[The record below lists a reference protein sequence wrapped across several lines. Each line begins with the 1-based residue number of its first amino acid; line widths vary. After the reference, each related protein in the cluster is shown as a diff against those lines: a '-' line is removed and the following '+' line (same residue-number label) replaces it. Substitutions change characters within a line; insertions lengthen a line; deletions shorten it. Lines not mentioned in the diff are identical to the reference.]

1 MRGSTCS
8 VTPTV
13 HGTGLT
19 RGTVPAVT
27 VHSSSQPMLSASAL
41 LPASSQAVVRKAE
54 LARPPSRSRPPLPSS
69 EAFLPRKPNKATV
82 PVPKLGAADQA
93 DVSGSPDCGS
103 VVVMSSAVQV
113 EDLKK
118 AANPQQ
124 ANPAQGCG
132 MAASTVVEDG
142 TITAESPVETVT
154 MPAAIGEVAHHTA
167 ASCALGAD
175 STAASTAE
183 SSATVQ
189 QQQSCSTQADLSKPK
204 HAVSQKRPEQQGSRP
219 STAASRQGGPSPFD
233 RRLALLHKGLPTHM
247 PCPDPSRPPTR
258 SRRPATQPSLL
269 RTPSGLA
276 HSPSMLPGTSTAGVA
291 NARGDASL
299 QAGVSS
305 AEPAAGATCSQD
317 LGTGALGAAARSKA
331 CAMQSDAP
339 ASAAAASRAGLL
351 GKDGGHSLSKPSSP
365 TSVLTNEGLG
375 DTTYHSFFGLADAYP
390 ELYREAAAAGQAHK
404 ANSRA
409 LQSLVGETLKGNPD
423 LWKQQL
429 QSAYSVCNDRLKQ
442 DAVSAVMRSKS
453 CLFHCLS
460 CCQTLIISRS
470 TGTMGTSS
478 ASSGTSMP
486 AFRSSRLQFAFV
498 SIMQKPHVLLFS

>member
-1 MRGSTCS
+1 MIY
-8 VTPTV
+8 
-13 HGTGLT
+13 GTGLT

-93 DVSGSPDCGS
+93 DLSGSPDCGD
-103 VVVMSSAVQV
+103 VAAQSSAVQV
-113 EDLKK
+113 EDPKK
-118 AANPQQ
+118 AATPQH
-124 ANPAQGCG
+124 AESAQGCG
-132 MAASTVVEDG
+132 LAAATVVEG
-142 TITAESPVETVT
+142 GIRAGGPTVETVT
-154 MPAAIGEVAHHTA
+154 MPDAVGEVARHTA

-183 SSATVQ
+183 PSATVQ
-189 QQQSCSTQADLSKPK
+189 QQQSCSTQADVLRPK

-247 PCPDPSRPPTR
+247 PCPDPSRPSTR
-258 SRRPATQPSLL
+258 SRRPATQSSLS

-276 HSPSMLPGTSTAGVA
+276 HSLSMLPGTSTAGVA
-291 NARGDASL
+291 NAWADTSL
-299 QAGVSS
+299 HAGVSS
-305 AEPAAGATCSQD
+305 VEPPAGPTCSQD

-331 CAMQSDAP
+331 STMQSDAA
-339 ASAAAASRAGLL
+339 ASAAAVSRAGLL
-351 GKDGGHSLSKPSSP
+351 GKDGAHSLSKPSSP

-429 QSAYSVCNDRLKQ
+429 QSAYTVCNDRLKQ
-442 DAVSAVMRSKS
+442 DAVSAVMRCKS
-453 CLFHCLS
+453 WVFHCLS
-460 CCQTLIISRS
+460 CCQALIISRR
-470 TGTMGTSS
+470 TGALGTSC

-486 AFRSSRLQFAFV
+486 AFGSSQLQFALT
-498 SIMQKPHVLLFS
+498 SIM